1 MTGDPCLRQDILLDV
16 SEDIGSGERLVQTG
30 WVFAPESPGN
40 INAAVLCLAGGTYD
54 KAYWHLEVP
63 GYPGYSFAEHLVSRG
78 YVVITLDHLGVGGS
92 TDPERSG
99 SVDLTLLAKGDVSAA
114 KQVRDQLTQGTL
126 MQSLAPLAGIPLI
139 GVGHSMGACLTTM
152 VQALARPFEALV
164 LLGYG
169 VDITNVHEQQ
179 PTDHELDARV
189 DETESIFRAATNTPE
204 GATSTIAPRELLHA
218 LFHAPDVPADVI
230 VADDTAQSRVPVRAA
245 SQVTTAGFVRQYAD
259 TIDVPILLGLGDSDV
274 APDPRSEPRN
284 YSSSRDISL
293 MVVEG
298 SAHCHNFSSARA
310 ALWDRIASWIPMVVG
325 VQQS

>member
-1 MTGDPCLRQDILLDV
+1 MTGDRCLRHDIVLDV
-16 SEDIGSGERLVQTG
+16 SDDTGSGERLMQTG
-30 WVFAPESPGN
+30 WVFVPEGPAN
-40 INAAVLCLAGGTYD
+40 VKAAILCLAGGTYD
-54 KAYWHLEVP
+54 KTYWHLEVD

-78 YVVITLDHLGVGGS
+78 YVVIALDHLGVGGS

-99 SVDLTLLAKGDVSAA
+99 RVDLALLAKGDASAA

-126 MQSLAPLAGIPLI
+126 TESLAPLPDIPLI
-139 GVGHSMGACLTTM
+139 GAGHSMGACLTIM
-152 VQALARPFEALV
+152 VQAIARPYAALV

-169 VDITNVHEQQ
+169 VDITNVHDRQ
-179 PTDHELDARV
+179 PTDQELDARV

-204 GATSTIAPRELLHA
+204 GAAATIAPRELLHA

-230 VADDTAQSRVPVRAA
+230 IADDKAQSRVPVRAA

-259 TIDVPILLGLGDSDV
+259 IIDVPIMLGLGDSDV
-274 APDPRSEPRN
+274 APDPRAEPGN
-284 YSSSRDISL
+284 YPSCRDISL
-293 MVVEG
+293 MVIEG

-310 ALWDRIASWIPMVVG
+310 LLWDRIGSWIPTVVG